1 MSKINKISEVKREYG
16 DNYKVVYWAT
26 EEHRD
31 MGESDIYQTNMS
43 LEEAI
48 KSAKKLV
55 GEYAA
60 SAEVRVDNYESDL
73 DDEVIFYC
81 GPDERNENYVEEW
94 QV

>member
-1 MSKINKISEVKREYG
+1 MNSIDKMSEVKKEYG
-16 DNYKVVYWAT
+16 ESYKVVYWAT

-31 MGESDIYQTNMS
+31 MGESDIFQTNML
-43 LEEAI
+43 LEEAV
-48 KSAKKLV
+48 KTAKKLV

-60 SAEVRVDNYESDL
+60 SVEVRVNNIESDL

-81 GPDERNENYVEEW
+81 GPDEKDEDYVEEW

>member
-1 MSKINKISEVKREYG
+1 MNSIDKMSEVKKEYG
-16 DNYKVVYWAT
+16 ESYKVVYWAT

-31 MGESDIYQTNMS
+31 MGESDIFQTNMP
-43 LEEAI
+43 LEEAV
-48 KSAKKLV
+48 KTAKKLV

-60 SAEVRVDNYESDL
+60 SAEVRVDDIESDL

-81 GPDERNENYVEEW
+81 GPDEKDEDYVEEW